1 MINLNEEDWFVP
13 GVKQVKLS
21 NGNSALQLALVVDG
35 EIASFIGVSPDIAN
49 IFLNAQEILDVG
61 EIEEN
66 IFQFNI
72 DGEVVVSNEMIYSI
86 MVSNPLVVHVNPEIQ
101 RHAEKAEPGWLYQDG
116 QFIIPGEYE

>member
-13 GVKQVKLS
+13 GVKQAKVAAGKT
-21 NGNSALQLALVVDG
+21 ALQLALIVDG
-35 EIASFIGVSPDIAN
+35 EIASFIGVSPEIATR
-49 IFLNAQEILDVG
+49 FLSIQEILDIG

-72 DGEVVVSNEMIYSI
+72 DGEVVISNEMIYSI
-86 MVSNPLVVHVNPEIQ
+86 MVSSPIIVHVNPEVQ

>member
-21 NGNSALQLALVVDG
+21 NGDSALQLALVVDG

-72 DGEVVVSNEMIYSI
+72 DGEVLVSNEMIYSI
-86 MVSNPLVVHVNPEIQ
+86 MASNPLIVHVNPEIQ